1 MMKKPRKYWI
11 FVMTAAV
18 FIVLFHLAGSIEAVA
33 DFYRRHIFWLWPA
46 TYGWLTGLFPFSVG
60 GVMIVAAF
68 LLIAV
73 LAVSL
78 LLLPIFRKN
87 KKYIIYIKNYAK
99 AMLAITLCVLM
110 AYTLNCTIL
119 YHCSKLSKGEKNYT
133 VKELETLRAYLI
145 EQCQAC
151 GTFQKDAAGAS
162 VYTGDGLG
170 QGTADT
176 LKHAR
181 EDLLKEVK
189 KAMDGISDEIP
200 ELSGYYPNVKPF
212 LSSEIMYYGGFIGM
226 YYPFSMEANVTE
238 YLSDTFYPNTVAH
251 ELAHLKGFV
260 YEDEA
265 NFISYLAC
273 TDSDNP
279 FVRYSGYL
287 LVLSYVD
294 EDYHQALRKA
304 YGRRADDYYV
314 SVYDSI
320 DNFAADHNCYKR
332 TEELTAL
339 QNKEQGAASEV
350 FNTLED
356 SLMEN
361 AYEFYDNKVNY
372 DEVTKLLLE
381 YYDGVLY

>member
-1 MMKKPRKYWI
+1 MIKKPGKYWI
-11 FVMTAAV
+11 FVMTAVA
-18 FIVLFHLAGSIEAVA
+18 FIVLFHLAGSIEAAA

-46 TYGWLTGLFPFSVG
+46 TYGRLTGLFPFSVG
-60 GVMIVAAF
+60 GAMIVAAF
-68 LLIAV
+68 LLVAV

-110 AYTLNCTIL
+110 TYTLNCTIL

-133 VKELETLRAYLI
+133 VKELETLRAYLV
-145 EQCQAC
+145 EQCKAC

-162 VYTGDGLG
+162 VYTGDSSG
-170 QGTADT
+170 QGGTGT
-176 LKHAR
+176 LKYAR
-181 EDLLKEVK
+181 ENLLKEVK

-294 EDYHQALRKA
+294 EDYHKALRKA
-304 YGRRADDYYV
+304 YGKRADDYYV